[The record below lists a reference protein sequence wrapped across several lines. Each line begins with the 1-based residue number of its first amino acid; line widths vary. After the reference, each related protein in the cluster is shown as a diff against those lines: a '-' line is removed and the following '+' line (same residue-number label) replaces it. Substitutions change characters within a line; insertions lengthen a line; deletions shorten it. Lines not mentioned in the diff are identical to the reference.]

1 MSNFCKKDN
10 RENPC
15 PPKLNEMSAAEAC
28 KQVQEKSINLSAAI
42 SKGFTT
48 PGQGISDMFNGAAN
62 FIKAFGSNSNSV
74 QETLVN
80 VGLDID
86 TRKIAEQTSRCDSI
100 IDNIQLN
107 SIQGSKPECIN
118 AYAAAGFSP
127 TELKE
132 MMKLNITNFTQQN
145 TADLK
150 NKCVINQ
157 AINALSQM
165 DASIDVSALMATLN
179 SAKGMMSSSSS
190 EQKSCVNIN
199 QKLSACQY
207 LSQNQC
213 CSNQISSKQTNL
225 LDQGCS
231 SATINNTTQ
240 INDNKA
246 FNECLLDAGSSVSDV
261 IKTAIKVKTES
272 KAENKSEGLTMGFF
286 IIIIIVLVLFFGGP
300 MIFINKMGNMGR
312 NVFFGLIGIIGLGF
326 LVVYFFN
333 GKSEMTV
340 TNKPFVTCQGTN
352 VKGPFQTT
360 LGQLKTKFNEGSEF
374 GYDFIQDD
382 ADKDID
388 DTRSGLGVFINSIQR
403 EGATCEPFEGKSYS
417 YVKGYL
423 DKKLLIIGIVL
434 IVLSGLLLIVSI
446 SYSFINKNKDT
457 QEENDDI
464 QDQDLGQEAEELD

>member
-15 PPKLNEMSAAEAC
+15 PPKLNEMSASEAC
-28 KQVQEKSINLSAAI
+28 KEVEKKSKNAWDVI
-42 SKGFTT
+42 SGIIPGF
-48 PGQGISDMFNGAAN
+48 GKDGAYDMFINGPTN
-62 FIKAFGSNSNSV
+62 FIKAFGANAESMQKTV
-74 QETLVN
+74 VN

-107 SIQGSKPECIN
+107 SIQGSKPECFK
-118 AYAAAGFSP
+118 AYADAGFSP
-127 TELKE
+127 SEIRE
-132 MMKLNITNFTQQN
+132 MTKLNITNFTQQN

-165 DASIDVSALMATLN
+165 DASIDVSALMTTLN
-179 SAKGMMSSSSS
+179 SAKGMVSSSKSKQ
-190 EQKSCVNIN
+190 ESCVNVN

-213 CSNQISSKQTNL
+213 CSNQISNKQTNL

-231 SATINNTTQ
+231 SATINNNSQ

-261 IKTAIKVKTES
+261 IKTDIKVKVDLT
-272 KAENKSEGLTMGFF
+272 AENKSEGLTMDFF
-286 IIIIIVLVLFFGGP
+286 IIIIIVLVLIFGGP

-312 NVFFGLIGIIGLGF
+312 NVFFGLIGVIGLCF
-326 LVVYFFN
+326 IAAYFITK
-333 GKSEMTV
+333 KSEKEV
-340 TNKPFVTCQGTN
+340 YNKPFCVCKKTSL
-352 VKGPFQTT
+352 KEPFQTT
-360 LGQLKTKFNEGSEF
+360 LGQLKIKFAEGDEF

-382 ADKDID
+382 KDKPVD
-388 DTRSGLGVFINSIQR
+388 DTRSGLGVFINSIER
-403 EGATCEPFEGKSYS
+403 SGDSCETFDGKSYS
-417 YVKGYL
+417 YVKGYS
-423 DKKLLIIGIVL
+423 DTNLLIIGIVL
-434 IVLSGLLLIVSI
+434 IVLSIILLVVNFIY
-446 SYSFINKNKDT
+446 SYTNNKNKEEEEKE
-457 QEENDDI
+457 EEN
-464 QDQDLGQEAEELD
+464 EEEKEEEV